1 MYRNLLFPFLM
12 FFILILVVSC
22 TEKEEETEP
31 PKKEPTREELL
42 VKNWD
47 VVSVTSNNLAIEHS
61 GFTIAFKSDGNIN
74 FNTPGIS
81 GLPQSGT
88 WAFSSDNV
96 ISLNG
101 TIDIYVGELKANKF
115 VFTYNS
121 TSHKDTN
128 VETEFT
134 ME

>member
-1 MYRNLLFPFLM
+1 MYRILLFPFLL
-12 FFILILVVSC
+12 FFILILIVSC
-22 TEKEEETEP
+22 GKGDKPEP
-31 PKKEPTREELL
+31 PQKKPTREELL

-61 GFTIAFKSDGNIN
+61 GFTIAFKSDGNFN

-81 GLPQSGT
+81 GLPPSGT

-101 TIDIYVGELKANKF
+101 TIDIHVGELKANKF

>member
-1 MYRNLLFPFLM
+1 MFRNLLLTTLLFSL
-12 FFILILVVSC
+12 LSC
-22 TEKEEETEP
+22 VDDKTKIIP
-31 PKKEPTREELL
+31 EPTKEELL
-42 VKNWD
+42 VKDWE
-47 VVSVTSNNLAIEHS
+47 VISVSSNDMAVDHS
-61 GFTIAFKSDGNIN
+61 GFTIAFKSDKNFS